1 MITCEPLNMSKQ
13 ITAFSIF
20 FLLIFCLMQNPLSK
34 HQEFNDVIDIS
45 STGSASVSNNSGF
58 VSDIVSSSCSR
69 SKFFDVD
76 NFTSYYYSYC
86 PSWMTGGFDGYKIF
100 SMSQNI
106 ETELMNV
113 TGWEIEDMGRLS
125 NGTIVFALSRHTAGT
140 STRTPF
146 SSSAFDSKSLVF
158 GFLLSNGTIGSSSSQ
173 LDFDGSFDVRYD
185 LDGNAFLIGSAG
197 NRQQTAKIEST
208 TLSWTSVA
216 GGTGCWSVSW
226 ISPKFISFYNHTS
239 DSFDW
244 VFKSNYVS
252 PEKQNGNGFGIN
264 KAESIFFFT
273 MSGTAQVSYQCG
285 STPGTHTF
293 GSHTA
298 SAGQIIGTV
307 TADGTFLFAKNPDTS
322 VSSGIGRNSS
332 MPQSVHGDGFIYETG
347 GSSTSGKIFVNSTTE
362 FHLNTEPPIFCQ
374 HADLTTYILGANN
387 YNYTTPGGFSNGVI
401 FIEETRF
408 HSFDIFDWCIAS
420 DNGLIVVRNNQL
432 SGPAYLMMNDIDNDD
447 FADAVDSFP
456 YDSTQ
461 WSDAD
466 NDGFGDNWATNS
478 WNLSRTGGIGE
489 WVYNAQNVDECPLT
503 FGTSY
508 IDRGGCIDGDGD
520 GYSDN
525 GDAFSQDPSQWLD
538 SDFDGFGDNVSGLRG
553 DSCPNTY
560 GVSNQDRFGCPD
572 SDYDGW
578 SDDFDRFPNLQSQWN
593 DTDDDG
599 YGDQYTGFQGDA
611 CPSQFGNS
619 TVDRFGCE
627 DSDGDG
633 FSNLG
638 DQLPQNPTQSQD
650 IDGDGYGDNMSK
662 NATQIDMFPNDGSQ
676 WNDTDGDGHGDNPYG
691 IQGDW
696 FPNDPTR
703 WQDSDRDGIADQ
715 DDAFPNDPTQDT
727 DSDGDGYGDNQNG
740 SNPDIFPEDS
750 NEWKDTDGDGYG
762 NNNDKFVIDG
772 SQWNDSDGD
781 GYGDNAYGT
790 LGDWFPD
797 DPLRWQD
804 SDRDGTADE
813 DDAFP
818 YDISQWIDSDSDG
831 YGDNPNG
838 TDYDEFPEDS
848 SEWQDTDGDG
858 VGNNADAFPFDPSQ
872 KFDSDGDGF
881 GDNDRGSGADKFPND
896 ETQWS
901 DIDGDGYGDNL
912 VGNNPDAFISDPTQW
927 TDTDGDGYGDN
938 PTGRLSDG
946 FIFDETQWLDQDGDG
961 FGDNQSGNN
970 PDPFLFD
977 FDNDGYNDSIDPL
990 PKFASPGDLD
1000 NDGVLDEEDMF
1011 PEDFREWAD
1020 NDGDG
1025 VGDNADTDDDNDGW
1039 LDADELREGTN
1050 PFSSSEQPVDSF
1062 EIVIPGTA
1070 VGLGAW
1076 DLIGIFGGVPLFIWI
1091 GFGFITRNGRTAKYE
1106 EKLRAANTRDEL
1118 ESVARQW
1125 EYSLML
1131 RMLGP
1136 HQGIRLER
1144 LRAELDDVFE
1154 RQNQTLSSLE
1164 QSEYNQTQLV
1174 QEEMNQNEKQVPEIN
1189 LKPDIDAVGNPDV
1202 EGYEWTM
1209 SEDGKNWYRPQ
1220 GSKDDW
1226 IEFTS

>member
-1 MITCEPLNMSKQ
+1 MSKQ
-13 ITAFSIF
+13 VTAFSIF
-20 FLLIFCLMQNPLSK
+20 FLLIFGLMQTPLST
-34 HQEFNDVIDIS
+34 HQEFDDMLEIS
-45 STGSASVSNNSGF
+45 NTGSTPVSNNSGF
-58 VSDIVSSSCSR
+58 VSDIASSSCSR
-69 SKFFDVD
+69 TKFFDVD
-76 NFTSYYYSYC
+76 NLTSYYYSYC

-100 SMSQNI
+100 SMSQNT

-125 NGTIVFALSRHTAGT
+125 NGTIVFALSRHTSDT

-158 GFLLSNGTIGSSSSQ
+158 GYLLTNGTIGSSTSQ
-173 LDFDGSFDVRYD
+173 LDFDGSFDVRFD
-185 LDGNAFLIGSAG
+185 LGGNAFLIGDAG
-197 NRQQTAKIEST
+197 NRQQTAKIGST

-216 GGTGCWSVSW
+216 GGTGCWSVTW

-244 VFKSNYVS
+244 VFKSNYVT
-252 PEKQNGNGFGIN
+252 PQKLNGNGFGIN

-273 MSGTAQVSYQCG
+273 MTGTSQVSYQCG

-307 TADGTFLFAKNPDTS
+307 TADGTFLYAKNGT
-322 VSSGIGRNSS
+322 VSDQFGYRNGSS
-332 MPQSVHGDGFIYETG
+332 PQAVQGDGFVYVTG
-347 GSSTSGKIFVNSTTE
+347 GSSSLGKKFVNSTTE
-362 FHLNTEPPIFCQ
+362 FDLNSEPTIFCQ
-374 HADLTTYILGANN
+374 HADSTTYMLGTNN
-387 YNYTTPGGFSNGVI
+387 HNFTNHSRFPNGLI

-408 HSFDIFDWCIAS
+408 YSFDIFDWCIAS
-420 DNGLIVVRNNQL
+420 DNGLIVVRNFWTPH
-432 SGPAYLMMNDIDNDD
+432 SYLMMNDIDSDD
-447 FADAVDSFP
+447 YADVVDSFP
-456 YDSTQ
+456 NDSTQ
-461 WSDAD
+461 WNDAD
-466 NDGFGDNWATNS
+466 NDGFGDNWAASS

-520 GYSDN
+520 GYSDV
-525 GDAFSQDPSQWLD
+525 GDAFSQEPSQWLD

-578 SDDFDRFPNLQSQWN
+578 SNDFDRFPNLQSQWN

-599 YGDQYTGFQGDA
+599 FGDQYTGFQGDA
-611 CPSQFGNS
+611 CPNQFGNS

-633 FSNLG
+633 YSDLG
-638 DQLPQNPTQSQD
+638 DQLPLNPTQSQD
-650 IDGDGYGDNMSK
+650 KDGDGYGDNMSEG
-662 NATQIDMFPNDGSQ
+662 ATQIDMFPNDSSQ

-696 FPNDPTR
+696 FPNDPSR
-703 WQDSDRDGIADQ
+703 WQDSDRDGVADG
-715 DDAFPNDPTQDT
+715 DDAFPNDPTQYT

-740 SNPDIFPEDS
+740 SNPDVFPEDS

-762 NNNDKFVIDG
+762 NNNDKFVNDG

-781 GYGDNAYGT
+781 GHGDNPYGT
-790 LGDWFPD
+790 LGDWFPE

-804 SDRDGTADE
+804 SDRDGIADE

-818 YDISQWIDSDSDG
+818 YEISQWADSDSDG

-838 TDYDEFPEDS
+838 TDYDEFPNDS
-848 SEWQDTDGDG
+848 LEWQDTDGDG

-872 KFDSDGDGF
+872 QLDSDGDGF
-881 GDNDRGSGADKFPND
+881 GDNNRGSGADKFPLD
-896 ETQWS
+896 GTQWS
-901 DIDGDGYGDNL
+901 DIDGDGYGDNSE
-912 VGNNPDAFISDPTQW
+912 GTTPDAFIADPTQW
-927 TDTDGDGYGDN
+927 FDADGDGYGDN
-938 PTGRLSDG
+938 PTGRQADA
-946 FIFDETQWLDQDGDG
+946 FPNDPTQWLDQDGDG
-961 FGDNQSGNN
+961 YGDNQSGSN
-970 PDPFLFD
+970 PDPYLFD

-990 PKFASPGDLD
+990 PKLASPGDLD
-1000 NDGVLDEEDMF
+1000 NDGVLDEDDLF
-1011 PEDFREWAD
+1011 PEDYREWAD
-1020 NDGDG
+1020 SDGDG
-1025 VGDNADTDDDNDGW
+1025 EGDNADTDDDNDGW
-1039 LDADELREGTN
+1039 PDADEVRQGTD
-1050 PFSSSEQPVDSF
+1050 PFSSKSQPVDSF

-1070 VGLGAW
+1070 IGLGAW
-1076 DLIGIFGGVPLFIWI
+1076 DLIGMFGGIPLAFWI
-1091 GFGFITRNGRTAKYE
+1091 LFGFATRNQRTAKYE
-1106 EKLRAANTRDEL
+1106 TMLRESTSRDEL
-1118 ESVARQW
+1118 EEVASQW

-1131 RMLGP
+1131 RLLGP

-1144 LRAELDDVFE
+1144 LRAELDDRFE
-1154 RQNQTLSSLE
+1154 AQNQRLSSIE
-1164 QSEYNQTQLV
+1164 DEYIDHTHLVENQFDEDSKVTPSIFLDESQNDDEKPPHKDTPA
-1174 QEEMNQNEKQVPEIN
+1174 QENDES
-1189 LKPDIDAVGNPDV
+1189 
-1202 EGYEWTM
+1202 GYEW
-1209 SEDGKNWYRPQ
+1209 
-1220 GSKDDW
+1220 
-1226 IEFTS
+1226 FTSENGVSYYRRSGSGVSWVKFEN